1 MMNLLLLTFGYDD
14 DAALERRLARGRA
27 TLHMFRRG
35 QSAPASLCARADGIV
50 HYSAVEKMQA
60 PPSAFPRCRIVV
72 RSGVGF
78 DNVDLAGWGRR
89 GVPVCNVP
97 DYGTSEV
104 ADHAIALMLALARG
118 TATYQEAVRAD
129 PSGGW
134 RFAAAPAVR
143 RLRGAVFGVVGLGRI
158 GLAAALRAR
167 AFGMEIA
174 FHDPYLPSGTEI
186 AVGMR
191 RMPTLSSLLAI
202 ADVLSLHAPL
212 SEETHGLIGGRA
224 LARAKPGMILVNT
237 ARGQIVDLAAL
248 QRALKSGRIAAAGL
262 DVLEREP
269 ADAGHP
275 LIAAWHKRE
284 PWLDGRLIVTP
295 HAAFY
300 SPASIRDLRTKSV
313 QTVLDCLA
321 GAPAANRVNAAH
333 LRKAR

>member
-1 MMNLLLLTFGYDD
+1 MNVLLLTFGYDD
-14 DAALERRLARGRA
+14 DAVLERKLARGRA

-35 QSAPASLCARADGIV
+35 QTAPATLCAKADGVV
-50 HYSAVEKMQA
+50 HYSAVEKLQM
-60 PPSAFPRCRIVV
+60 PPAAFKRCRIVV

-118 TATYQEAVRAD
+118 TATYQEAVRTD
-129 PSGGW
+129 PAGGW

-167 AFGMEIA
+167 AFGMDVA
-174 FHDPYLPSGTEI
+174 FHDPYLPSGAEI

-191 RMPTLSSLLAI
+191 RMKTLASLMAV
-202 ADVLSLHAPL
+202 ADVLSVHAPL
-212 SEETHGLIGGRA
+212 SAETQGMIGAKA
-224 LARAKPGMILVNT
+224 LARAKPGMIVINT
-237 ARGQIVDLAAL
+237 ARGPIVDLAAL
-248 QRALKSGRIAAAGL
+248 HRALKSGRVSAAGL

-269 ADAGHP
+269 ADAEHP
-275 LIAAWHKRE
+275 LIAAWHRRE
-284 PWLDGRLIVTP
+284 SWLDGRLVITP

-300 SPASIRDLRTKSV
+300 SPASIQDLRTKSLT
-313 QTVLDCLA
+313 TVLDCLA
-321 GAPAANRVNAAH
+321 GAPAANCVNAVT

>member
-1 MMNLLLLTFGYDD
+1 MNVLLLTFGYDD
-14 DAALERRLARGRA
+14 DAVLERKLARGRA
-27 TLHMFRRG
+27 SLHMFRRG
-35 QSAPASLCARADGIV
+35 QKAPAALCAKADAIV
-50 HYSAVEKMQA
+50 HYSAVEPMQA
-60 PPSAFPRCRIVV
+60 APAAFPRCRIVV

-78 DNVDLAGWGRR
+78 DNVDLAGWGKR

-104 ADHAIALMLALARG
+104 ADHALALMLALARG
-118 TATYQEAVRAD
+118 TATYQEIVRAD

-167 AFGMEIA
+167 AFGMDVA
-174 FHDPYLPSGTEI
+174 FYDPYLPSGAEI

-191 RMPTLSSLLAI
+191 RMKTMASLLAI

-212 SEETHGLIGGRA
+212 SEETRGLIGA
-224 LARAKPGMILVNT
+224 KTLARAKPGMILVNT
-237 ARGQIVDLAAL
+237 ARGPIVDLDAL
-248 QRALKSGRIAAAGL
+248 YRALKSGRVAAAGL

-269 ADAGHP
+269 ADSENK
-275 LIAAWHKRE
+275 LIAAWRMRE
-284 PWLDGRLIVTP
+284 SWLDGRLVVTP

-300 SPASIRDLRTKSV
+300 SPASIRDLRTKSLE
-313 QTVLDCLA
+313 TVLDCLA
-321 GAPAANRVNAAH
+321 GAPAANCVNASH
-333 LRKAR
+333 LRKPR